1 MNGLPN
7 FEKIMTEQPKRLIIA
22 ITGASGAIYG
32 VRLLQLLKNIEA
44 VETHLVISEAGK
56 LTLQQEMGMSPSEL
70 SLLAS
75 RVYDVSDMGAMIA
88 SGSFQNAGM
97 IVAPCSMKTLSAVAH
112 GYCDNLITRAAD
124 VVLKER
130 RRLVLMVRETPL
142 NLAHLRNMEAVT
154 EMGGIIYPPL
164 PAFYCHPLSIEEM
177 VDQTV
182 RRVLE
187 LFDISDKQLIRWSG
201 MV

>member
-1 MNGLPN
+1 
-7 FEKIMTEQPKRLIIA
+7 MTAQPKRLIVA

-32 VRLLQLLKNIEA
+32 VRLLQLLKDIES
-44 VETHLVISEAGK
+44 VETHLVVSDAGK
-56 LTLQQEMGMSPSEL
+56 LTLQHETEWSLSEL
-70 SLLAS
+70 KLLAS
-75 RVYDVSDMGAMIA
+75 RFYDVNDMGATIA
-88 SGSFQNAGM
+88 SGSFKNAGM

-130 RRLVLMVRETPL
+130 RRLVLMARETPL
-142 NLAHLRNMEAVT
+142 NLAHIRNMEAVT

-164 PAFYCHPLSIEEM
+164 PAFYCRPLSIEEM

-187 LFDISDKQLIRWSG
+187 LFDITDEQLIQWSG